1 MTAAR
6 LATLLRMKYGQQ
18 KTKNTPSRRHFGASR
33 KILPEPPCAGNVN
46 LLFHKIFQPKIVPSI
61 GVE

>member
-18 KTKNTPSRRHFGASR
+18 KTKNTRSRQRFGASR
-33 KILPEPPCAGNVN
+33 KILPELPCAGNVN
-46 LLFHKIFQPKIVPSI
+46 LLFHKIFQP
-61 GVE
+61 